1 MRKVPPD
8 SQACNVLVGEL
19 PCLKYQISAFVR
31 LSEARNI
38 GDITEVPIPSRF
50 VFILLGPSG
59 SEDKCIE
66 IGRSI
71 STVMV
76 DEVSL
81 QLQRISLELGQYI
94 PTVIVD
100 EVMLR

>member
-8 SQACNVLVGEL
+8 SQACNVLVGEV

-38 GDITEVPIPSRF
+38 GDITEVPIPTRF

-76 DEVSL
+76 DEVRYTDVVFVFNVYL
-81 QLQRISLELGQYI
+81 CQQ
-94 PTVIVD
+94 
-100 EVMLR
+100 

>member
-8 SQACNVLVGEL
+8 SQACNVMVGEL
-19 PCLKYQISAFVR
+19 PCLKYQIAAFIR

-38 GDITEVPIPSRF
+38 GDITECPIPSRF
-50 VFILLGPSG
+50 VFILLGPAG

-66 IGRSI
+66 IGRSM

-76 DEVSL
+76 DEV
-81 QLQRISLELGQYI
+81 GAC
-94 PTVIVD
+94 PKIVNFG
-100 EVMLR
+100 LIIRTIGAC